1 MNLKKLFFVIVITC
15 AIFNAGLS
23 AMENES
29 SGFIAKVKGFLG
41 IKSNSGNPNS
51 SKMENGENN
60 NVGVD
65 EKTCAICY
73 EALEGKYPEI
83 FNLCSIEKKTGGQSS
98 FLHHTFHF
106 ECLVKLRQ
114 NTPAREEIKCPY
126 CRNKPDID
134 KGIEFRFAQ
143 LLNKD
148 SLHQN
153 EEKMP
158 LEKKIEDIGNYAK
171 KIFDMHKENWEEK
184 ERDFQLQLIIAQKMI
199 SERDNRINDLRS
211 KKRIQKQD
219 FLKKQQIVQRNF
231 KIAVGA
237 VAVLGFA
244 TAALATKLYL
254 SSRPVSQ

>member
-29 SGFIAKVKGFLG
+29 KGFFATIRG
-41 IKSNSGNPNS
+41 FFRKND
-51 SKMENGENN
+51 MESDENN

-114 NTPAREEIKCPY
+114 NTPGGEEIKCPY
-126 CRNKPDID
+126 CRKKPDID

-148 SLHQN
+148 SLLQN

-158 LEKKIEDIGNYAK
+158 VEKKIEDIGTYAK
-171 KIFDMHKENWEEK
+171 KIFDMRKEIWEEE
-184 ERDFQLQLIIAQKMI
+184 ERDLNSQLKTTREMI
-199 SERDNRINDLRS
+199 DERDNRINDLRS

-219 FLKKQQIVQRNF
+219 FLKQQQIVQRNF
-231 KIAVGA
+231 NIAVGA
-237 VAVLGFA
+237 VVILG
-244 TAALATKLYL
+244 TAAAVLATKLYL
-254 SSRPVSQ
+254 ASRSDKFSA

>member
-29 SGFIAKVKGFLG
+29 NGFFATIRGFFR
-41 IKSNSGNPNS
+41 KNDTASKANS
-51 SKMENGENN
+51 SKMESDENN
-60 NVGVD
+60 NVD
-65 EKTCAICY
+65 LDQNTCAICCDV
-73 EALEGKYPEI
+73 LDGKYPEI

-114 NTPAREEIKCPY
+114 NTPAREEMKCPL
-126 CRNKPDID
+126 CRNEPDID

-148 SLHQN
+148 SLLQN

-171 KIFDMHKENWEEK
+171 RILDMHKEIWEEE
-184 ERDFQLQLIIAQKMI
+184 ERDLNSQLKISKEMI
-199 SERDNRINDLRS
+199 DERDNRISDLRS

-219 FLKKQQIVQRNF
+219 FLKQQQIVQRNF

-237 VAVLGFA
+237 VIVLG
-244 TAALATKLYL
+244 TTTVILATKLYL
-254 SSRPVSQ
+254 SNQKQ